1 MSSLEPSTGS
11 ASGRYPTHLIDGW
24 RSRRGE
30 QFVLRPLLPQD
41 RSLLQ
46 DFYAALSPASRRLR
60 FHGAVNELTPA
71 ALDRMTDVDHARH
84 EALVVTFVSEA
95 CEIIVAEARFAVDET
110 GRSGEFA
117 IAVADAWQRR
127 GIATRVIEGLCKA
140 ARLQGLGWIRGEI
153 LEGNAAMLALVER
166 AGFCR
171 SSQSREGIVRVE
183 RSVAAGAV
191 RPVARR
197 RLSLALFT
205 QWLSADGLR
214 A

>member
-1 MSSLEPSTGS
+1 MSSPEPATRFATS
-11 ASGRYPTHLIDGW
+11 RYPTHLIDGW

-30 QFVLRPLLPQD
+30 QFVLRPVMPQD
-41 RSLLQ
+41 RPLLQ
-46 DFYAALSPASRRLR
+46 DFYASLSPASRRLR
-60 FHGAVNELTPA
+60 FHGAVNELTA
-71 ALDRMTDVDHARH
+71 ATLDRMSDVDHGQH

-95 CEIIVAEARFAVDET
+95 CEVIVAEARFAVDAT

-127 GIATRVIEGLCKA
+127 GIATRVIDGLCKA

-153 LEGNAAMLALVER
+153 LADNPAMLALVER

-171 SSQSREGIVRVE
+171 SSQAREGIVRVE
-183 RSVAAGAV
+183 RNVAAGAA
-191 RPVARR
+191 RIPARR
-197 RLSLALFT
+197 RFSLSLVT
-205 QWLSADGLR
+205 RWLAAEGSR